1 MPVSGMSAPHTFSTI
16 VSALRGA
23 GCVFAEDEAGL
34 LVSEAPGPTALAD
47 WVGRRTSGEPLEY
60 ILGWADF
67 DGHRVAVKPR
77 VFVPRRRTQLLV
89 DEAVGLLQGG
99 RLTSPRI
106 VVDLCCGSGAVG
118 AAIARRDPGAEL
130 HAADIDPEAVKCA
143 RGNVGAVGGHVYEGD
158 LFAALPPGL
167 RGRVHVLAVNAPYV
181 PSDAIQ
187 TMPPEARL
195 YESRTALDGGTDGL
209 DFHRRVAAA
218 ALDWL
223 SSDGQ
228 LLIETS
234 EQQAEGTASIVAAAG
249 LAVRIVHSDD
259 LDGTVV
265 IGTAGVGTAGVGTA
279 VASNA
284 ETVPELAFLK
294 PGSVQGGCAPGA
306 LIPGAL
312 PGAGAV

>member
-1 MPVSGMSAPHTFSTI
+1 MPISGTSAPHNLAAI
-16 VSALRGA
+16 VSALRDA
-23 GCVFAEDEAGL
+23 GCVFAEEEAGL
-34 LVSEAPGPTALAD
+34 LVSEAPGPAALAD

-60 ILGWADF
+60 IVGWADF
-67 DGHRVAVKPR
+67 DGHRIAVKPG

-99 RLTSPRI
+99 RLFSPRI

-130 HAADIDPEAVKCA
+130 YAADLDPEAVKCA
-143 RGNVGAVGGHVYEGD
+143 RGNVGAVGGLVYEGD

-181 PSDAIQ
+181 PTDAIQ

-195 YESRTALDGGTDGL
+195 YESRTALDGGADGL
-209 DFHRRVAAA
+209 HFHRRVAAA
-218 ALDWL
+218 AQDWL
-223 SSDGQ
+223 SFDGH

-234 EQQAEGTASIVAAAG
+234 ELQAEGTASIVSAAG
-249 LAVRIVHSDD
+249 LAVRIVHSDE

-265 IGTAGVGTAGVGTA
+265 IGSAGVGTAGASTA
-279 VASNA
+279 VDRPS
-284 ETVPELAFLK
+284 
-294 PGSVQGGCAPGA
+294 
-306 LIPGAL
+306 
-312 PGAGAV
+312 

>member
-1 MPVSGMSAPHTFSTI
+1 MPVPGTRAPHSLAAI
-16 VSALRGA
+16 VSALRDA

-34 LVSEAPGPTALAD
+34 LVSEAPGPAALAD

-67 DGHRVAVKPR
+67 DGHRIAVKPG

-89 DEAVGLLQGG
+89 DEAVKLLEGG
-99 RLTSPRI
+99 RFSSPRI

-118 AAIARRDPGAEL
+118 AAIARRDPGAVL
-130 HAADIDPEAVKCA
+130 HAADIDPEALKCA
-143 RGNVGAVGGHVYEGD
+143 RSNVAAVGGHVYQGD
-158 LFAALPPGL
+158 LFAALPTGL
-167 RGRVHVLAVNAPYV
+167 RGRVHMLAVNAPYV
-181 PSDAIQ
+181 PTDAIR

-195 YESRTALDGGTDGL
+195 HESRTALDGGADGL
-209 DFHRRVAAA
+209 HFHRRVAAG

-234 EQQAEGTASIVAAAG
+234 GQQAKGTASIVAAAG

-265 IGTAGVGTAGVGTA
+265 IGGAGVGTA
-279 VASNA
+279 VAG
-284 ETVPELAFLK
+284 T
-294 PGSVQGGCAPGA
+294 
-306 LIPGAL
+306 
-312 PGAGAV
+312 AVDRPS